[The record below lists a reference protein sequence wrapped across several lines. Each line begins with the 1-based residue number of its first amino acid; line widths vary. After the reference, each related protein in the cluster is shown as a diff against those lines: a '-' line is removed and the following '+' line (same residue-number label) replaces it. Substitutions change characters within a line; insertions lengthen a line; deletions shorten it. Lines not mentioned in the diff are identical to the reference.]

1 MRKGLILLLVLASSI
16 HADFLIERV
25 DVTISDISA
34 DGSAKVHESI
44 KFVMFGN
51 YSNSLYDSGISNN
64 ELSFWSTNTGL
75 KDVKL
80 HTNPSTV
87 DIQNLRV
94 RPQPRTKCNPI
105 QGICHG
111 ELILDYGAYPTYEDN
126 LTKEIEAGTGLFT
139 IEKYKPRT
147 RRYTINPAALS
158 FTTTPEGNIIL
169 DEDVYLTIEL
179 PDDGVVLDLNP
190 PPEGMDIDL
199 PARPG
204 GLTWT
209 DIVLVKF
216 SLVFDVE
223 DSIDKEV
230 SDFFGGIFLGASRL
244 VGGPNG
250 PAAILLSAVII
261 GSTLY
266 IIMAKRR
273 GEE

>member
-1 MRKGLILLLVLASSI
+1 MRKALILMLVLAASI

-25 DVTISDISA
+25 DVSISDIRA

-44 KFVMFGN
+44 KFVMYGN
-51 YSNSLYDSGISNN
+51 YSNSVYDSGISNN

-80 HTNPSTV
+80 HMNPAKV

-111 ELILDYGAYPTYEDN
+111 ELVLDYGAYPTYTDN
-126 LTKEIEAGTGLFT
+126 LTKEIDPGTGIFK

-147 RRYTINPAALS
+147 RRYTINPATLS

-169 DEDVYLTIEL
+169 DENAYLTIRM
-179 PDDGVVLDLNP
+179 PDDSVTLDINP
-190 PPEGMDIDL
+190 QPGDVEAQL
-199 PARPG
+199 PAKVG
-204 GLTWT
+204 ELTWN

-230 SDFFGGIFLGASRL
+230 SDFFGGIFLGASRVL
-244 VGGPNG
+244 GGPNG
-250 PAAILLSAVII
+250 PAVILLSAVII